1 MDFALLIVL
10 NKALKV
16 SKRTRDLFLGA
27 LISGIGGIFPY
38 FVPVSLPRP
47 AVIFFE
53 YICFPFLTLLVAF
66 GRKTWQDFFKTFGLF
81 LGLNFLAGGCF
92 HFLYERFPFFKQNSY
107 QLVTFFAAFFFLC
120 MFMKKGMEIIRGNFV
135 EKQIYIPVVLQVGE
149 KSISATG
156 LMDTGNHL
164 KEPISQKPVI
174 IIEKELLRKEGICLS
189 ENNFFAIPYHS
200 IGNKA
205 GIMRGF
211 IAEEITIGREQD
223 SRKLQQVMIGI
234 CEEKLSG
241 TGEYSLILNPML

>member
-1 MDFALLIVL
+1 M
-10 NKALKV
+10 
-16 SKRTRDLFLGA
+16 
-27 LISGIGGIFPY
+27 
-38 FVPVSLPRP
+38 
-47 AVIFFE
+47 
-53 YICFPFLTLLVAF
+53 
-66 GRKTWQDFFKTFGLF
+66 
-81 LGLNFLAGGCF
+81 
-92 HFLYERFPFFKQNSY
+92 
-107 QLVTFFAAFFFLC
+107 
-120 MFMKKGMEIIRGNFV
+120 